1 MKTRTRTSWAGQSG
15 GLALLAL
22 AGLLLPFSFNGFSET
37 LGQSEVT
44 LPQESSFAPV
54 EFREEPVLGAG
65 KISLAPALVRKV
77 LENFLAHVSIL
88 AKVTE
93 TDLDDEY
100 RILYYTVLPFLA
112 SRQFEKVVLRA
123 QRERHPIEL
132 VLISPRRL
140 REAKM
145 VEEFSGRFHLPL
157 DYEPNQEIIPSTV
170 TISLAVPWYGI
181 PIKIESAG
189 KESLYLVDSERG
201 SIVKRYARSDN
212 DEK

>member
-1 MKTRTRTSWAGQSG
+1 MLATG
-15 GLALLAL
+15 GFLLISPL
-22 AGLLLPFSFNGFSET
+22 NGFSDT

-44 LPQESSFAPV
+44 LPQESSFVPV
-54 EFREEPVLGAG
+54 EFREEPVLGVG
-65 KISLAPALVRKV
+65 KISLAPATVRKI

-93 TDLDDEY
+93 KGLDDEY
-100 RILYYTVLPFLA
+100 RILYYTLLPFLA

-132 VLISPRRL
+132 VLIAPRRL
-140 REAKM
+140 KEAKM
-145 VEEFSGRFHLPL
+145 VEEFSERFHLPL

-181 PIKIESAG
+181 PVKIESVG
-189 KESLYLVDSERG
+189 KESLYLVDSEKG
-201 SIVKRYARSDN
+201 SIVRRYARSYN

>member
-1 MKTRTRTSWAGQSG
+1 MAGF
-15 GLALLAL
+15 LLIFISPL
-22 AGLLLPFSFNGFSET
+22 NGFSET
-37 LGQSEVT
+37 LGQSDVA
-44 LPQESSFAPV
+44 LPQEPSFAPV
-54 EFREEPVLGAG
+54 EFREEAILGVG

-112 SRQFEKVVLRA
+112 SRQFEQAVLQA
-123 QRERHPIEL
+123 QRRREPIEL

-145 VEEFSGRFHLPL
+145 VEEFSERFHLPL

-181 PIKIESAG
+181 PVKIESVG
-189 KESLYLVDSERG
+189 KESLYLVDSEKG
-201 SIVKRYARSDN
+201 SIVKRYARSYS